1 MLSKNYKNRIQLLSG
16 VLFEGKYSNKI
27 KNIIGLPGK
36 LATDMEDLYGKY
48 SVWVGDTYRKYITKL
63 LLDNTIVFEQIF
75 NISEKDIDLLFKEE
89 DEDFYKFLIY
99 HWEKRYKA
107 ELYDYIYDWLRGR
120 NSGSV
125 IETDVLNFR
134 ELTALQAYRKS
145 FDWHKKKE
153 KIQTGIIED
162 EYGDVVIK
170 FKDGYYWIKLES
182 SKCDDEAKAMG
193 HCGAGTKGG
202 NLYSLRNNKKPV
214 VTADVINGSLK
225 QMRGRGNTKPLP
237 KYHKYIVDFLLS
249 DIVKDINYGTWNSSE
264 NFHIYDFEKNK
275 YIDEIIHKKPELLKG
290 QSFESFDDEIVEKI
304 LKTNPNLMPLS
315 SLFDDLDLKSI
326 EKNLSDKE
334 WWDSIVKK
342 RKEGL
347 INLDNYNSNV
357 FEVIFN
363 LFKKSGKK
371 FHELIKN
378 KLNNDKNFIKL
389 IIFYNL
395 NQLGNNLK
403 MISSFFDENSKD
415 ILLKAFTDKDVI
427 NSFIKKSELYKYIN
441 FIIRDDIF
449 GIYGLKFALKL
460 MDNEKIKKQFIKERG
475 QESYEVTLDV
485 INDSI

>member
-16 VLFEGKYSNKI
+16 VIFEGKYSNKI
-27 KNIIGLPGK
+27 KNIIGLPSY
-36 LATDMEDLYGKY
+36 LAEDMEDLYGKY

-63 LLDNTIVFEQIF
+63 LLDKVIVFEDIV
-75 NISEKDIDLLFKEE
+75 NISKKDIDLLFKEE
-89 DEDFYKFLIY
+89 DEDFYKLLIY
-99 HWEKRYKA
+99 HWKEKYKA

-120 NSGSV
+120 NSGPV

-134 ELTALQAYRKS
+134 ELTAMQAYRKS
-145 FDWHKKKE
+145 FDWHKKLE
-153 KIQTGIIED
+153 KIETGVIED
-162 EYGDVVIK
+162 EHGDVVIK
-170 FKDGYYWIKLES
+170 FPDGYYWIELES

-202 NLYSLRNNKKPV
+202 NLYSLRKDKKPV

-225 QMRGRGNTKPLP
+225 QMRGKANTKPLP
-237 KYHKYIVDFLLS
+237 KYHEYIVKFLLS
-249 DIVKDINYGTWNSSE
+249 DIVKDINYGGWKIDG
-264 NFHIYDFEKNK
+264 NFHISDFEENK
-275 YIDEIIHKKPELLKG
+275 YIDEIINKKPKLLKG
-290 QSFESFDDEIVEKI
+290 QSFEGFDDEILEKI
-304 LKTNPNLMPLS
+304 LKINPDLMPLS

-334 WWDSIVKK
+334 WWDSIVEK
-342 RKEGL
+342 RKKGE
-347 INLDNYNSNV
+347 ISLDSYNSNV
-357 FEVIFN
+357 FEVVFN

-403 MISSFFDENSKD
+403 MVSGFIDENSKD

-427 NSFIKKSELYKYIN
+427 NSFIKNSELYKYIN